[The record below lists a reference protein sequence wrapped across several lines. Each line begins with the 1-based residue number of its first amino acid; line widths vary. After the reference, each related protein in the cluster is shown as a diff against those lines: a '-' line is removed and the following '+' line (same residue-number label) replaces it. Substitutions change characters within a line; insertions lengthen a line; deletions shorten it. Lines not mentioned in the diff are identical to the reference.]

1 MCTNEIF
8 NAKENIRL
16 CAQRISEGKN
26 IEEIAAELGVP
37 KLIIE
42 NTVKFITDIVDIM
55 NSSPCSEDKPAEL
68 PEDDGPNFL
77 AMGEPLCEFIYNN
90 FAGACVVDEWYSNR
104 QNKAEIMF
112 TEKSGTYTVAVWKE
126 DK

>member
-1 MCTNEIF
+1 MSTNENF

-16 CAQRISEGKN
+16 CARRISEGKSL
-26 IEEIAAELGVP
+26 EEIAAEIGVP
-37 KLIIE
+37 KLMIE
-42 NTVKFITDIVDIM
+42 NTAKFIADIVDIM
-55 NSSPCSEDKPAEL
+55 TPYLKDKPAEL

-77 AMGEPLCEFIYNN
+77 AMGEPLREFIYNN
-90 FAGACVVDEWYSNR
+90 FAGACVVDEWFSNR

-126 DK
+126 DE

>member
-1 MCTNEIF
+1 MSTNENF

-16 CAQRISEGKN
+16 CAKRIAEGKSL
-26 IEEIAAELGVP
+26 EEIAAEIGVP
-37 KLIIE
+37 KLMIE
-42 NTVKFITDIVDIM
+42 NTARFIADIVDIM
-55 NSSPCSEDKPAEL
+55 TPYLKDKPAEL

-77 AMGEPLCEFIYNN
+77 AMGEPLREFVYGN
-90 FAGACVVDEWYSNR
+90 FAGACVVDEWFSNR

>member
-1 MCTNEIF
+1 MSTNENF

-16 CAQRISEGKN
+16 CAKRIAEGKSL
-26 IEEIAAELGVP
+26 EEIAAEIGVP
-37 KLIIE
+37 KLMIE
-42 NTVKFITDIVDIM
+42 NTARFIADIVDIM
-55 NSSPCSEDKPAEL
+55 TPYLKDKPAEL

-90 FAGACVVDEWYSNR
+90 FAGACVVDEWFSNR